1 VRELDGDWQVKRT
14 GGLLPPMLG
23 VWKHIRGDRGE
34 TRLGPLPGIPLPR
47 RAARGRCRVNLPPT
61 ILNVH

>member
-34 TRLGPLPGIPLPR
+34 TRLGPLPGIPPSASSSA
-47 RAARGRCRVNLPPT
+47 RAVSR
-61 ILNVH
+61 